1 MGDRWGRCSS
11 LNYSREL
18 LFDLL
23 WENRKSIMCILIFAK
38 DWNTICFENET
49 GGAHDNWH
57 IVPNRTLQKDEIPK
71 HKKHYKSRPTMCTG
85 STDGLSS
92 FSSLDLPLN
101 CYTYPLRATRPH
113 SSLRVYLAF
122 YATRGS
128 LSSLMGIPFVVD
140 TSFIII
146 YGQRW

>member
-1 MGDRWGRCSS
+1 MTTGISCQTEP
-11 LNYSREL
+11 SRKM
-18 LFDLL
+18 
-23 WENRKSIMCILIFAK
+23 KSQSIES
-38 DWNTICFENET
+38 TIKVDPQYAL
-49 GGAHDNWH
+49 GA
-57 IVPNRTLQKDEIPK
+57 I
-71 HKKHYKSRPTMCTG
+71 
-85 STDGLSS
+85 DGLSS
-92 FSSLDLPLN
+92 FSSLDLLALS

-146 YGQRW
+146 YGQR